1 MGRAFS
7 FETTEFILDQL
18 PCWLT
23 YTNGDTHQVIDD
35 STFICYVF
43 RYD

>member
-7 FETTEFILDQL
+7 FETTEYILDQL

-23 YTNGDTHQVIDD
+23 YTNDRTHKVIDD
-35 STFICYVF
+35 NLHLSQCIQV
-43 RYD
+43 